1 MNGVG
6 LGYNYFINMLDFF
19 DNLIKTIVAIFTAG
33 IITLGG
39 VFSHKQIETPVQMP
53 PIQVQAVVQQT
64 ESSSIEVIASS
75 TKSKTAKEEEK
86 IIQPEVKKSAIPK
99 PPVASDTTAETGQ
112 QNISPIVQANAT
124 ATIILAQPE
133 TNPHPRQMQIDSQ
146 AMVGILCYYNT
157 KLTNPL
163 NGASAAGGQE
173 MIRGSGVIVNSKGY
187 ILTNRHII
195 QREDSTEILNTS
207 NGGQLQINISYQ
219 LDHCEAGTVPAGTHL
234 PTPQE
239 IETINPLIRIP
250 VLGYI
255 VKPVYISSNVGLS
268 NDEKLFADFAILQIT
283 GLSQSGPTFGVTSV
297 PSSFPYAKLLA
308 INNYDLTG
316 NRVITYGFPGDV
328 TLGQNDS
335 FQTLTMTGSVGNVTK
350 VEFGNL
356 AYADVPL
363 VVYTNL
369 EIFHGRSGSPLF
381 WRGYV
386 IGLTTFYVEG
396 NRKESGSVASDAII
410 KALSGTNYLGP

>member
-1 MNGVG
+1 M
-6 LGYNYFINMLDFF
+6 FDF
-19 DNLIKTIVAIFTAG
+19 LSSIIKTITAIFTAG

-39 VFSHKQIETPVQMP
+39 IFSHKQADAPPVQMP
-53 PIQVQAVVQQT
+53 RIQTSTVIQQA
-64 ESSSIEVIASS
+64 
-75 TKSKTAKEEEK
+75 EEK
-86 IIQPEVKKSAIPK
+86 FIQLEKKKPAISK
-99 PPVASDTTAETGQ
+99 PPVASSAPAKTSQ
-112 QNISPIVQANAT
+112 QNIPPIVQVNAT
-124 ATIILAQPE
+124 ATVPVTQREI
-133 TNPHPRQMQIDSQ
+133 NPIPPQTQIDPQ
-146 AMVGILCYYNT
+146 VMVGILCYYNT
-157 KLTNPL
+157 TLTNPL
-163 NGASAAGGQE
+163 SGASVAGDQE
-173 MIRGSGVIVNSKGY
+173 MIRGSGVIVNGKGY

-207 NGGQLQINISYQ
+207 NGGQLQINVSYR
-219 LDHCEAGTVPAGTHL
+219 LDRCEAGTVPAGTHL
-234 PTPQE
+234 PTVQE

-255 VKPVYISSNVGLS
+255 VKPVYISSDAGLS
-268 NDEKLFADFAILQIT
+268 DDEALFADFAILQIT
-283 GLSQSGPTFGVTSV
+283 GLSQNGPTFGVTSV

-308 INNYDLTG
+308 IAQYDLTG

-328 TLGQNDS
+328 TFGQNDS

-410 KALSGTNYLGP
+410 KTLKDTGYLE

>member
-1 MNGVG
+1 MFD
-6 LGYNYFINMLDFF
+6 FINSI
-19 DNLIKTIVAIFTAG
+19 IKIITAFLTAG

-39 VFSHKQIETPVQMP
+39 VFSHKQIEVAPVQMQ
-53 PIQVQAVVQQT
+53 PIQAPAIVQQT
-64 ESSSIEVIASS
+64 ESSSTEVIASS
-75 TKSKTAKEEEK
+75 TKSKTAEVVEK

-99 PPVASDTTAETGQ
+99 PPVASSAPAETSQ
-112 QNISPIVQANAT
+112 QNIQPIVQANTT
-124 ATIILAQPE
+124 ATVTVAQPE
-133 TNPHPRQMQIDSQ
+133 TNPLPPQIQIDPQ

-163 NGASAAGGQE
+163 NGASVAGGQE
-173 MIRGSGVIVNSKGY
+173 MIRGSGVVVNGKGY
-187 ILTNRHII
+187 ILTNRHIV

-207 NGGQLQINISYQ
+207 NGGQLQINVSYQ

-234 PTPQE
+234 PTVQE

-255 VKPVYISSNVGLS
+255 VKPVYISSDTGLS
-268 NDEKLFADFAILQIT
+268 NEEVLLADFAILQIT

-308 INNYDLTG
+308 IAQYDLTG

-328 TLGQNDS
+328 TSGQNDS

-356 AYADVPL
+356 AYADVQL

-386 IGLTTFYVEG
+386 IGLTTFYIEG
-396 NRKESGSVASDAII
+396 NRTESGSVASDVII
-410 KALSGTNYLGP
+410 KALKDTGYLGE